1 MKRTFACGLLLVVMI
16 GCRNNQQ
23 AGAVRNEAQQNG
35 TMSVI
40 SHYVTNSFPH
50 DNSLFTEGFLF
61 HRGRLMES
69 TGAPLELVNTR
80 SLIGI
85 QNLSTGK
92 LEIKVALDKSKYF
105 GEGIAV
111 LKNKLYQLTYKNQLG
126 FIYDATTFKKIS
138 EFRYA
143 NLEGWGLTT
152 DDKSLIM
159 SDGTDNLTYIS
170 PNTMSPLKTIS
181 VSENGQPLTQLNELE
196 FIKGYIYANVYG
208 TNFIVKID
216 PSTGDVVGKLDLT
229 KVCIS
234 EQNMNR
240 GALEMNGIAYDPIAD
255 KVYITGKLWAHIYE
269 IDFNK

>member
-1 MKRTFACGLLLVVMI
+1 MKRILVGSLLLMATI

-23 AGAVRNEAQQNG
+23 AEVRQNERVP
-35 TMSVI
+35 VI
-40 SHYVTNSFPH
+40 SHYVTNNFPH
-50 DNSLFTEGFLF
+50 DTDLYTEGFLF
-61 HRGRLMES
+61 YAGRLMES
-69 TGAPLELVNTR
+69 TGAPLELQNTR

-85 QNLSTGK
+85 QNLETGK
-92 LEIKVALDKSKYF
+92 LAVKVELDKAKYF
-105 GEGIAV
+105 GEGIAI
-111 LKNKLYQLTYKNQLG
+111 LNNKLYQLTYKNQLG

-138 EFRYA
+138 EFKYA

-181 VSENGQPLTQLNELE
+181 VTENGAPLTQLNELE

-216 PSTGDVVGKLDLT
+216 PSNGDVVGKLDLS
-229 KVCIS
+229 KVFIT
-234 EQNMNR
+234 EKNMNP
-240 GALEMNGIAYDPIAD
+240 GAAEMNGIAYDPIAD